1 MISKSKLITPLI
13 LGFLFFGGCAG
24 KIKEETESADQLYKK
39 ANEAFNK
46 KKYSDAIDYFYKL
59 KYDYPAEAA
68 NVMAD
73 LKIADA
79 HFYNKDYQ
87 GAITSYEDFRKL
99 HPTSPHIPY
108 AVYQLGLCHYKQIL
122 TIDRD
127 QKHTQMALN
136 EFYYLL
142 TNYKSSSYAPHAK
155 EKYLDCQKRLS
166 ANEAYIAKF
175 YYKKEKFKAAIH
187 RFEAAISNYPD
198 IPLKDEMLYFLA
210 DSYLQIGEEKK
221 AKNTYQILL
230 QKYPESKYVKRA
242 KDLLTKKSK
251 KELSSVSDRGEIGEI
266 NGEMRRFL

>member
-1 MISKSKLITPLI
+1 MISKSKLIVPLI

-24 KIKEETESADQLYKK
+24 NIKEEPESADQLYKK

-142 TNYKSSSYAPHAK
+142 TNYKSSSYVPDAK

-266 NGEMRRFL
+266 KGEMRRFL